1 MKSAYSVL
9 LPASARLRQ
18 AYETEAHDLDKLQRR
33 LRVIFRYLQNGVAD
47 VIIINNNFS
56 INHKKLLNLVIYLQF
71 IFLGDKGINLSV
83 QVIEGTQRSI

>member
-1 MKSAYSVL
+1 MKFAYSVL

-56 INHKKLLNLVIYLQF
+56 INHKKLFNLLYICNL
-71 IFLGDKGINLSV
+71 IFW
-83 QVIEGTQRSI
+83 GTRE

>member
-71 IFLGDKGINLSV
+71 IFW
-83 QVIEGTQRSI
+83 GTRE

>member
-47 VIIINNNFS
+47 VIINNNFS

-71 IFLGDKGINLSV
+71 IFLGGQGNKP
-83 QVIEGTQRSI
+83 QRTGY